1 MQFSLIKGFRYIKRN
16 IINKVLNNN
25 IFHSYLFFGKK
36 GNPSLSFVI
45 IFSTYVNCTNKSILD
60 SCGTCY
66 SCLSIFNFNNSSIFF
81 IFPFIKNNPI
91 PSIKKWKNFL
101 HSEVYGNSFDW
112 INYLNLNNKN
122 LTIPLEKSKDIFKY
136 INSNIESK
144 YKIVIIWLP
153 EYMNAH
159 TSNSVLKIIEEPS
172 KNVIFFLVSLNISK
186 ILPTLLS
193 RLNIINVSLFK
204 DKYINLIIS
213 DRYNLKNNH
222 IFQITNISKGNL
234 NKIIKLSK
242 NVNFFKKLCLS
253 DRICKWRFYGHYWY
267 RL

>member
-1 MQFSLIKGFRYIKRN
+1 
-16 IINKVLNNN
+16 
-25 IFHSYLFFGKK
+25 
-36 GNPSLSFVI
+36 
-45 IFSTYVNCTNKSILD
+45 
-60 SCGTCY
+60 
-66 SCLSIFNFNNSSIFF
+66 
-81 IFPFIKNNPI
+81 
-91 PSIKKWKNFL
+91 
-101 HSEVYGNSFDW
+101 
-112 INYLNLNNKN
+112 
-122 LTIPLEKSKDIFKY
+122 
-136 INSNIESK
+136 
-144 YKIVIIWLP
+144 
-153 EYMNAH
+153 MNAH

-242 NVNFFKKLCLS
+242 NVNFFNNS
-253 DRICKWRFYGHYWY
+253 FNYFIE
-267 RL
+267 